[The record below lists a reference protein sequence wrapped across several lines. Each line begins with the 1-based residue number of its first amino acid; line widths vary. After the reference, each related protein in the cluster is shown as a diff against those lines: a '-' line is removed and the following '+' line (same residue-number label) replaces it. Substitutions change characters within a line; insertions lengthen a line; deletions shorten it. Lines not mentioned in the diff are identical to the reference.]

1 MTDRRRWHARFA
13 AVCVL
18 LAGLFVAPGAHA
30 AAKFARTS
38 GNWSAITWSTTSCTA
53 GTGAAVPTSA
63 DDVTICDNITVT
75 VNTSPTVLSVTFLSG
90 ANPSIL
96 QIQSA
101 LTMTVTGT
109 ITATAGTASGA
120 NKQILL
126 SNNAVLNVAG
136 DVTLTGNGNDNRYAL
151 LQFNTATMS
160 IGGNLNVNGG
170 GGTSRAR
177 VTLANTSTLSV
188 AGDVVI
194 GTGGLVD
201 NGNTAAA
208 VLNISGDFNQTG
220 TYSSTGGTCN
230 FIGTSAQAIGGSTA
244 ITTTFF
250 RVVFNNTGGDIT
262 MNHPVQIANGGTMT
276 LTSGRVV
283 TGASSISVGATGSA
297 TLSGGSTSSYVIGNL
312 QRYIPTGTQSGVLF
326 PVGGTT
332 AGKFAQ
338 VQIDFPNIT
347 TAGLFQVAAATGDTD
362 HPSIS
367 TSAIDPSASV
377 NRYWT
382 LTNTG
387 GLTFSGTTTA
397 SVTFNYPASDL
408 DSSAVTSAFIVGD
421 LTSGAWSYP
430 TTGTLGS
437 TSTQITGLTA
447 AAIPGDY
454 AIGDFVGPFSYWRMN
469 EASWNG
475 TANEV
480 IDSGSGGN
488 PGNAASLSSTTPTT
502 SNATPAI
509 AGSPGTCR
517 YGVFN
522 RANKDYVSLPTTY
535 PNLATQSFTI
545 TAWIRSTDNT
555 QSGQRILIDDEG
567 TTGGWGFSLADSGTA
582 GALRIYSRGS
592 STNTLDTGGIVANNT
607 WYFVAA
613 TMSING
619 TTTIVTMYVYNT
631 AGALV
636 ATPTTATWTGF
647 TWGNDPGRPSIG
659 GETNASQGEATNA
672 FGFAGNIDELRV
684 YRAALSQTQVNQVR
698 QLTNPCQ
705 TVDHYALVGAT
716 TAVNCDTTSV
726 QIIAHDTTHTAVAP
740 AAGTLLTLSTS
751 TGTGVWQA
759 GLVAGSGGWAPSG
772 ANNGSAT
779 YTWPGGEST
788 FTVNLRNSTVASLN
802 INVSDSNGKSEAGT
816 EDLIISFVN
825 SGFRVTTNGTTTAT
839 IPTQLSGKN
848 SNTGFNAQTMYL
860 QAIRTDT
867 NTGNCVGAFQSQ
879 TATIQMAGTRV
890 NPTGGSSQVSAL
902 NSSNAMVALG
912 TGAGTTGTFTNI
924 TLAFDAQSK
933 APLVLNY
940 PDAGSIS
947 VSAQYQLPAPPA
959 STFITGSSNVFVV
972 RPFGFAFRGANA
984 ATAIQHGTTSGS
996 ALLAAAGD
1004 NFTMTVVAYQ
1014 WAAGEDTDNDGIPD
1028 AGVNLTNNGT
1038 TPNFAAS
1045 VSVTPTGNL
1054 PGTATGSVS
1063 RGATC
1068 ASAATI
1074 AAGSFT
1080 SGVATLSDWCY
1091 SEAGNVLLTATSTD
1105 YIATGVNI
1113 TGNSGLDGTGAAGG
1127 YVGRFRPKN
1136 FTLNGP
1142 GTIINRSAS
1151 SCSPVSTFT
1160 YMGENM
1166 TLGFTL
1172 LARNTQGVTTQNYT
1186 GAYAKL
1192 GLNTFSNFAFGARS
1206 GTTDLS
1212 SRIATTGSPTGT
1224 WSNGIGA
1231 VSTFASIS
1239 RAASPDGAYAALQFG
1254 IAPNDGEGVVMSA
1267 FDLDVNNDSTNDH
1280 TYIGIPTEVR
1290 FGRLA
1295 LSNVFGSELL
1305 DLPFS
1310 METQYFSNGIFQT
1323 NTLDSC
1329 TTLAASNIRMAA
1341 VATPDLATTCK
1352 TSLSPTGTIFFTGGK
1367 ASSVA
1372 PPATVV
1378 APKLTK
1384 PGAGNAGTVRLT
1396 VNLDG
1401 TSTGNTCTP
1410 GSTTVTNAAQVWL
1423 QGNWAG
1429 SSFNTNP
1436 GANATF
1442 GQYKGA
1448 DEFIYFKEMF

>member
-1 MTDRRRWHARFA
+1 MTGRQRWHARFA
-13 AVCVL
+13 TFCIL
-18 LAGLFVAPGAHA
+18 LAGLMVAPGASA
-30 AAKFARTS
+30 AAKFARTG

-53 GTGAAVPTSA
+53 GTGAAVPTAA

-75 VNTSPTVLSVTFLSG
+75 VNTSPTILSLTFLSG

-96 QIQSA
+96 QITSA

-109 ITATAGTASGA
+109 VTATGGTASGA

-126 SNNAVLNVAG
+126 SNNAVFNVNG
-136 DVTLTGNGNDNRYAL
+136 DVTLTGAGNDNRFAL
-151 LQFNTATMS
+151 LQLNGATSS
-160 IGGNLNVNGG
+160 IGGSLNINGLA
-170 GGTSRAR
+170 GTSRAR
-177 VTLANTSTLSV
+177 VTLANTSTLNV
-188 AGDVVI
+188 GNDIVI
-194 GTGGLVD
+194 GAGSLLD
-201 NGNTAAA
+201 NGNTTTSVINA
-208 VLNISGDFNQTG
+208 SGDFNHTG

-230 FIGTSAQAIGGSTA
+230 FVGTSAQAIGGSTA

-250 RVVFNNTGGDIT
+250 RVAFNNTGGDIT
-262 MNHPVQIANGGTMT
+262 INHPVQVANGGTLT

-283 TGASSISVGATGSA
+283 TGANSVAVGATGSA
-297 TLSGGSTSSYVIGNL
+297 TLSGGNTASYVIGNL
-312 QRYIPTGTQSGVLF
+312 ARYIRTGTQSGIQF

-332 AGKFAQ
+332 AGKYAP
-338 VQIDFPNIT
+338 VQIDFPNVT
-347 TAGLFQVAAATGDTD
+347 TAGLFQVAASTGNTD
-362 HPSIS
+362 HPNIS
-367 TSAIDPSASV
+367 LSAIDSSSSV

-387 GLTFSGTTTA
+387 GLTFSGATTA
-397 SVTFNYPASDL
+397 NATFNYPASDI
-408 DSSAVTSAFIVGD
+408 DSGADTTAFIVGD
-421 LTSGAWSYP
+421 YTSGSWSYP

-437 TSTQITGLTA
+437 TSTQVTGLTA

-480 IDSGSGGN
+480 LDFGSGGN
-488 PGNAASLSSTTPTT
+488 PGNAASLSATKPTT
-502 SNATPAI
+502 ANTTPAI

-522 RANKDYVSLPTTY
+522 RTNKDYISLPTTY
-535 PNLATQSFTI
+535 PDLATQSFTI
-545 TAWIRSTDNT
+545 TSWIRTTDNT
-555 QSGQRILIDDEG
+555 QPGQRIMIDDEG
-567 TTGGWGFSLADSGTA
+567 TTGGWGFSLGDGVTA
-582 GALRIYSRGS
+582 ALRIYSRGS
-592 STNTLDTGGIVANNT
+592 ATNTLDTGSIIANNV

-613 TMSING
+613 TMAING
-619 TTTIVTMYVYNT
+619 TTTIVTIYVYNQ

-647 TWGNDPGRPSIG
+647 TWGNDPGRPSLG
-659 GETNASQGEATNA
+659 GETNASSEGNNA
-672 FGFAGNIDELRV
+672 FGFAGNIDEVRV
-684 YRAALSQTQVNQVR
+684 YRAALSQNQVNQVR

-705 TVDHYALVGAT
+705 VTDHYAIIGST
-716 TAVNCDTTSV
+716 TAVTCDTTSV

-740 AAGTLLTLSTS
+740 TAGTLLTLSTS

-759 GLVAGSGGWAPSG
+759 GLLAGSGGWGPSG
-772 ANNGSAT
+772 ANNGAAT

-802 INVSDSNGKSEAGT
+802 INLSDSNGKSEAST
-816 EDLIISFVN
+816 EDLIISFVG

-848 SNTGFNAQTMYL
+848 SNTGFNAQTLFL

-867 NTGNCVGAFQSQ
+867 NTGSCVGAIQSQ

-902 NSSNAMVALG
+902 NSSNALVALG

-947 VSAQYQLPAPPA
+947 VSAQFQLPAPPA
-959 STFITGSSNVFVV
+959 STFITGASNVFVV

-984 ATAIQHGTTSGS
+984 ATAIQHGTTAAST
-996 ALLAAAGD
+996 LLAAAGD
-1004 NFTMTVVAYQ
+1004 NFTMTMVAYQ

-1028 AGVNLTNNGT
+1028 AGVDLTNNGT

-1045 VSVTPTGNL
+1045 VSVTPTANL
-1054 PGTATGSVS
+1054 PGAAVGSVS

-1074 AAGSFT
+1074 AAGNFA
-1080 SGVATLSDWCY
+1080 SGVATLGDWCY

-1113 TGNSGLDGTGAAGG
+1113 TGNSGLDGTGAAAG

-1142 GTIINRSAS
+1142 GTLVNRSAS
-1151 SCSPVSTFT
+1151 SCSPASAFT

-1192 GLNTFSNFAFGARS
+1192 GLNTFSNFVFGAKN

-1212 SRIATTGSPTGT
+1212 SRIATTGTPTGT

-1254 IAPNDGEGVVMSA
+1254 IAPSDGEGVAMSA
-1267 FDLDVNNDSTNDH
+1267 FDLDVNNDSVNDH
-1280 TYIGIPTEVR
+1280 TNLGVTTEVR

-1295 LSNVFGSELL
+1295 LNNVFGSELL
-1305 DLPFS
+1305 DLPLS
-1310 METQYFSNGIFQT
+1310 MQTQYFSNGIFQT

-1367 ASSVA
+1367 ASSAA

-1384 PGAGNAGTVRLT
+1384 PGAGNSGTVRLT

-1410 GSTTVTNAAQVWL
+1410 GSTAVTSAAQVWL

-1429 SSFNTNP
+1429 TSYNSNP
-1436 GANATF
+1436 AANATF

-1448 DEFIYFKEMF
+1448 DEFIYFRELY